1 MRNLP
6 VVCVEIVPT
15 QYLVVVLVV
24 VSVNSASTELQSNSY
39 AVLAVIVHVKSADSP
54 GTINTFGC
62 CPICGCECGVTFQE
76 ETRFWGRVI
85 QPETQYC
92 TPCCRCGLIRL
103 TPFSRETCKFPC
115 PIRIPTGCF
124 PATASVTLENG
135 KQIAMAELQVGDQVK
150 TRMFMN
156 ITLLVILVDLYGFT
170 VIS

>member
-1 MRNLP
+1 MSLWCRDSTHTIFGCCPCGCECEFCFNRTTEQFLCCP
-6 VVCVEIVPT
+6 FLDCPCEVCRFT
-15 QYLVVVLVV
+15 W
-24 VSVNSASTELQSNSY
+24 NN
-39 AVLAVIVHVKSADSP
+39 K
-54 GTINTFGC
+54 FGC
-62 CPICGCECGVTFQE
+62 CPIGGCECGVTFQE

-135 KQIAMAELQVGDQVK
+135 KQIAMAEVQVGDQVK
-150 TRMFMN
+150 TSMFMN